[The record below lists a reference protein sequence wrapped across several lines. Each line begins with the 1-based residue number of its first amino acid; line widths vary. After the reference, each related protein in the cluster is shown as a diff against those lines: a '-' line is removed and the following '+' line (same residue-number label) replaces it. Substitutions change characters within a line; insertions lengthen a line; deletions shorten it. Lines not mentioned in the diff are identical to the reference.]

1 MQNEVEHRRD
11 GKISKK
17 TILPGEKRKAK
28 VLGEARR

>member
-17 TILPGEKRKAK
+17 NILPGRKRKAK